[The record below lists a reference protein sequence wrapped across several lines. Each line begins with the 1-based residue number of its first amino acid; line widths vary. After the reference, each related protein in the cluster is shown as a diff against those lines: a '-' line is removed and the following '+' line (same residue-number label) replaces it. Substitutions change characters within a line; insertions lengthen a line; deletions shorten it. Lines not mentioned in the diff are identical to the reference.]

1 MHRKVKRMEQQI
13 ILIPAYN
20 PNKTLLSF
28 VENLV
33 EHPFLQ
39 IIIVNDGS
47 GEHTEPLFQTLSKIE
62 RVTILNHANNEGKGR
77 AIKTGLTYII
87 KSFKK
92 YEAVITAGA
101 DGQHSVED
109 LIRLS
114 NSSRIFSGG
123 IIIGIRNFKSELM
136 PKHSFLKNRVTS
148 ILFDILF
155 KKRLLDVQS
164 GLRFFARKDVPW
176 IRKVRGDQFDFD
188 IHVLTEAIHRKIP
201 IYEVPI
207 GKAKMTKN
215 IFLQY
220 DEVYH
225 PKILSKS
232 YLEIFLRDK

>member
-1 MHRKVKRMEQQI
+1 MKKHI
-13 ILIPAYN
+13 ILIPACN
-20 PNKTLLSF
+20 PNTTLVTFIEQLI
-28 VENLV
+28 VN
-33 EHPFLQ
+33 PFLH

-47 GEHTEPLFQTLSKIE
+47 DLHADHLFQTLSEIKG
-62 RVTILNHANNEGKGR
+62 VTILNHANNEGKGR

-87 KSFKK
+87 KNFKY
-92 YEAVITAGA
+92 YEGVITAGA
-101 DGQHSVED
+101 DGQHRVED
-109 LIRLS
+109 LIRIS

-123 IIIGIRNFKSELM
+123 IIVGIRDFRSNLL
-136 PKHSFLKNRVTS
+136 PKNSFIMNRVAS

-164 GLRFFARKDVPW
+164 GLRFFLKKDVQW

-188 IHVLTEAIHRKIP
+188 INVLIEAIRREIP

-207 GKAKMTKN
+207 GKAKMTRN
-215 IFLQY
+215 MFLQY

-232 YLEIFLRDK
+232 YLTIFLRDK

>member
-1 MHRKVKRMEQQI
+1 MKKHI
-13 ILIPAYN
+13 ILIPACN
-20 PNKTLLSF
+20 PNNTLLTF
-28 VENLV
+28 IEQLIVN
-33 EHPFLQ
+33 PFQ
-39 IIIVNDGS
+39 HIVIVNDGS
-47 GEHTEPLFQTLSKIE
+47 DLHADHIFQTLSEIKG
-62 RVTILNHANNEGKGR
+62 VTILNHANNEGKGR

-87 KSFKK
+87 KNFKY
-92 YEAVITAGA
+92 YEGVITAGA
-101 DGQHSVED
+101 DGQHRVED
-109 LIRLS
+109 LIRIS

-123 IIIGIRNFKSELM
+123 IIVGIRDFRSDLL
-136 PKHSFLKNRVTS
+136 PKNSFIMNRVAS

-164 GLRFFARKDVPW
+164 GLRFFLKKDVQW
-176 IRKVRGDQFDFD
+176 IRKVRGNQFDFD
-188 IHVLTEAIHRKIP
+188 INVLIEAIRREIP

-215 IFLQY
+215 MFLQY

>member
-1 MHRKVKRMEQQI
+1 MKKHI
-13 ILIPAYN
+13 ILIPACN
-20 PNKTLLSF
+20 PNKTLLTFIEQLLKNSF
-28 VENLV
+28 LHIV
-33 EHPFLQ
+33 
-39 IIIVNDGS
+39 IVNDGS
-47 GEHTEPLFQTLSKIE
+47 DHHADHIFQTLSEIKG
-62 RVTILNHANNEGKGR
+62 VTILNHANNEGKGR

-87 KSFKK
+87 KNFK
-92 YEAVITAGA
+92 YYDAVITAGA
-101 DGQHSVED
+101 DGQHRVEE
-109 LIRLS
+109 LIRIS
-114 NSSRIFSGG
+114 NSSRIFNEG
-123 IIIGIRNFKSELM
+123 IIVGIRDFKSDSL
-136 PKHSFLKNRVTS
+136 PKNSFLMNRVAS

-164 GLRFFARKDVPW
+164 GLRFFFKKDVQW

-188 IHVLTEAIHRKIP
+188 INVLIEAIHRKVP

-232 YLEIFLRDK
+232 YVDIFLRGK